1 MLSNILGQ
9 QCSLIVKNVG
19 FDNLAVFWI
28 ISFICQDKSHFEQI
42 SWMIQL
48 SFSSSEKWVSD
59 CPCLIRLSW
68 KSDIDQKKALFNRLL
83 VSSSILRRG
92 CSCVS
97 FWARWRALSFPF
109 SPFIH
114 KVREACLLLFLT
126 LEGSCRHQGRCRQP
140 WGLSWTLQPSWHGL
154 YVSVHLEPWWW
165 NLTILVSP
173 LILWKPLLS
182 WGFIT
187 EAFFTS
193 IWYRLWVN
201 TSAWGLILS
210 SCSCFHQCVSI
221 MFQHPYND
229 KNFNFTH
236 RWNLI
241 FICIIF
247 IDDGYDLYI
256 SVDVLGDIVTSI
268 FVEKQKF

>member
-1 MLSNILGQ
+1 
-9 QCSLIVKNVG
+9 
-19 FDNLAVFWI
+19 
-28 ISFICQDKSHFEQI
+28 
-42 SWMIQL
+42 MIWL

-59 CPCLIRLSW
+59 CPCLLRLSW
-68 KSDIDQKKALFNRLL
+68 KSDIDQKKALFNWLL
-83 VSSSILRRG
+83 VSSDVRRG

-109 SPFIH
+109 SPFFH
-114 KVREACLLLFLT
+114 KIREACLLLFLT

-140 WGLSWTLQPSWHGL
+140 WGPSRTLRPPDMIYMPARALNPGDGIGLSSYLL
-154 YVSVHLEPWWW
+154 
-165 NLTILVSP
+165 

-187 EAFFTS
+187 EFFFTS
-193 IWYRLWVN
+193 IWCRLWVN

-210 SCSCFHQCVSI
+210 SCFCFHQRVSI
-221 MFQHPYND
+221 LFQHPYND

-241 FICIIF
+241 FICTIF

-268 FVEKQKF
+268 FVKKQKF